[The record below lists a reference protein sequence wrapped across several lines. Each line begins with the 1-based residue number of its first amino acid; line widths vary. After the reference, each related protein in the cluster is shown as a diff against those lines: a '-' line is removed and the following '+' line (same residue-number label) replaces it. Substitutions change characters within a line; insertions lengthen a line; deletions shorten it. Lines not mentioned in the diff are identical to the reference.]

1 MFVTLAL
8 RRQRQE
14 TCCNSG
20 DSVAYRVSSWPAW
33 ATVRAGLRTK
43 VLAGS
48 TRSCTYS
55 HIVDRVIEIFRENL
69 YLHLEYLSVLASFL
83 QL

>member
-8 RRQRQE
+8 QRQE

-20 DSVAYRVSSWPAW
+20 DSVTYRVSSWPAW

-43 VLAGS
+43 LLTGS

-55 HIVDRVIEIFRENL
+55 HTVDRVIEIFIENL